1 MVTTRTDEARA
12 LGAHRGLKIIEPQNP
27 NSTARLLPLEDVLK
41 FRRDYVNNVPP
52 EVVLV
57 LLTIRGFLLW
67 LVIPIG
73 FVAWLTYFWWAR
85 SASLGQCLGWFDLN
99 LVAFLQRML
108 KRFIPRATARRV
120 PSQQMSAVTHRV
132 TWMSLL

>member
-1 MVTTRTDEARA
+1 MDK
-12 LGAHRGLKIIEPQNP
+12 AHRGLKIIEPQYP
-27 NSTARLLPLEDVLK
+27 NSTARLLPLEDLLK
-41 FRRDYVNNVPP
+41 FRRDYVNNIPP
-52 EVVLV
+52 EAALV

-85 SASLGQCLGWFDLN
+85 AASLGQCLGWFDLN

-108 KRFIPRATARRV
+108 KRFIPRATVRRV
-120 PSQQMSAVTHRV
+120 PSNRMSAVTHRV
-132 TWMSLL
+132 TSMSLL